1 LAHALVLEHGRELHG
16 GVDERF
22 DGILRAFARFGTT
35 TDERGGGQSTRRS
48 RRGGRRTRIGKVW
61 TRSASRTKVPD
72 RAGDDVDSSA
82 SALETLGTRDTTRPT
97 SCLVARKSH
106 RGTSSERVRANRLDA
121 PCGYPT
127 MSEQSRIA
135 RSLEP
140 RIARKAASAH
150 PRSSPSRT
158 LSCDVMSVVV
168 IRTPARAGR
177 CAWVQRRP
185 LSGALL
191 FSEERRAPLD
201 GRSLLCVT
209 LPRV

>member
-1 LAHALVLEHGRELHG
+1 MREEAVSRRVGRDASG
-16 GVDERF
+16 GPDA
-22 DGILRAFARFGTT
+22 GSRASSGRSGRVRRRGRRPRTAPGTT
-35 TDERGGGQSTRRS
+35 STRARPRS
-48 RRGGRRTRIGKVW
+48 GLSERATRRRVPRLVSSRTAGRR
-61 TRSASRTKVPD
+61 RSAYERTV
-72 RAGDDVDSSA
+72 S
-82 SALETLGTRDTTRPT
+82 
-97 SCLVARKSH
+97 
-106 RGTSSERVRANRLDA
+106 A
-121 PCGYPT
+121 PCGYRT

-140 RIARKAASAH
+140 RMARKAASAH

-158 LSCDVMSVVV
+158 LSCDVMAVVV

>member
-1 LAHALVLEHGRELHG
+1 MREEAVSRRVGRDASG
-16 GVDERF
+16 GPDA
-22 DGILRAFARFGTT
+22 GSRASSGRSGRVRRRGRRPRTAPGTT
-35 TDERGGGQSTRRS
+35 STRARPRS
-48 RRGGRRTRIGKVW
+48 GLSERATRRRVPRLVSSRTAGRR
-61 TRSASRTKVPD
+61 RSAYERTV
-72 RAGDDVDSSA
+72 S
-82 SALETLGTRDTTRPT
+82 
-97 SCLVARKSH
+97 
-106 RGTSSERVRANRLDA
+106 A
-121 PCGYPT
+121 PCGYRT

-158 LSCDVMSVVV
+158 LSCDVMAVVV

>member
-1 LAHALVLEHGRELHG
+1 MREEAVSRRVGRDASG
-16 GVDERF
+16 GPDA
-22 DGILRAFARFGTT
+22 GSRASSGRSGRVQRRGRRPRTAPGTT
-35 TDERGGGQSTRRS
+35 STRARP
-48 RRGGRRTRIGKVW
+48 VW
-61 TRSASRTKVPD
+61 
-72 RAGDDVDSSA
+72 
-82 SALETLGTRDTTRPT
+82 TLGTRDTTACLT
-97 SCLVARKSH
+97 SCLVARRTAGRRRSAY
-106 RGTSSERVRANRLDA
+106 ERTVSA
-121 PCGYPT
+121 PCGYRT

-158 LSCDVMSVVV
+158 LSCDVMAVVV